1 MLRLLALALALAVC
15 VALGLPAFAQQA
27 PPPTPPQSNLPHDAA
42 LNPAIPTLFVVG
54 DSTARNSA
62 DLGWADHFAQFFDT
76 SRINVANRA
85 IAGRSARSYIDE
97 GHWAATLAEMKPG
110 DYLLLQMGHNDGG
123 DLGGAKPR
131 GDLKGIGDETA
142 DVAQTTGPFAGK
154 IETIHTFGW
163 YLRKMID
170 DAKAKG
176 VHPILLTPTVRNI
189 WKAPDGSP
197 CGAPNQP
204 ACPAGS
210 HIERDFGYND
220 FVRQVAAQEHIP
232 ILELGNIEA
241 DRLEALGPEKTA
253 PLFPKDHTHTSATGA
268 FWIADDVAQAIRKA
282 NLPLSGYLS
291 KNPPVFVDMMS
302 SMAADGSE
310 DRTHERFV
318 ADRPQMES
326 FAQQVLTDAQR
337 GHRPVNRQA
346 FVTRPL
352 PRGIA
357 TVSVE
362 DNVVIWPGGQ
372 PHFVL
377 FTTFAGIL
385 NSFAGYVYSDSDKA
399 PPKAAFTGEAF
410 EVMRIAPHWY
420 WWSSRN

>member
-1 MLRLLALALALAVC
+1 MPRLTSIALALTVSLS
-15 VALGLPAFAQQA
+15 LPALAQQA
-27 PPPTPPQSNLPHDAA
+27 PPPTPPQTNIPHAA
-42 LNPAIPTLFVVG
+42 PLNPALPTVFIVG

-62 DLGWADHFAQFFDT
+62 DLGWGDHFAQFFDI

-97 GHWAATLAEMKPG
+97 GHWTSVLAEMKSG

-131 GDLKGIGDETA
+131 GDLKGIGDDTQ
-142 DVAQTTGPFAGK
+142 DVAQTVGPFAGK
-154 IETIHTFGW
+154 VETIHTFGW

-176 VHPILLTPTVRNI
+176 VHPILLTPTIRNI
-189 WKAPDGSP
+189 WTAPDGSP
-197 CGAPNQP
+197 CGAATQP

-210 HIERDFGYND
+210 HIERSMGSYND
-220 FVRQVAAQEHIP
+220 WVRQVAAQEQIP
-232 ILELGNIEA
+232 VLELGTVEA

-253 PLFPKDHTHTSATGA
+253 PLFPIDHTHSSAAGA
-268 FWIADDVAQAIRKA
+268 VWIAGDVAEAIRKA
-282 NLPLSGYLS
+282 QLPLAEYLS
-291 KNPPVFVDMMS
+291 QKPPLLVDLMK
-302 SMAADGSE
+302 SMAEDGSE
-310 DRTHERFV
+310 DRTHGRFL

-326 FAQQVLTDAQR
+326 FARQVLADAEQP
-337 GHRPVNRQA
+337 HLPENRQA

-352 PRGIA
+352 PPGITRVSPEN
-357 TVSVE
+357 TVIV
-362 DNVVIWPGGQ
+362 WPGNQ

-399 PPKAAFTGEAF
+399 PPKNAFTGEAF
-410 EVMRIAPHWY
+410 EVVRIDPHWY
-420 WWSSRN
+420 WWSSHN